1 MKFKR
6 KKKYFIQNE
15 IAQNFVQFH
24 IQKCFYYY
32 YYHLASVDLDQEMR
46 PGSVFDASTST
57 TDPSRKGYF
66 MDYENKRPKRPKLR
80 PPPPRGGPQVY
91 GGKGNNNRRREPNRR
106 TQNDN
111 IPGWR
116 KFLPNLPSLPD
127 LLSLRDTVFPNKRND
142 RPPPLPPKIPPRPQN
157 SIRTSNRPNLQQQQH
172 HHNPLK
178 RPPLLTSL
186 NSFEQTSS
194 EDLPPIGKNHALN
207 M

>member
-1 MKFKR
+1 MFVGQFHKQ
-6 KKKYFIQNE
+6 KYF
-15 IAQNFVQFH
+15 
-24 IQKCFYYY
+24 YY

-91 GGKGNNNRRREPNRR
+91 GGKGNNNNRRREPNRR

-157 SIRTSNRPNLQQQQH
+157 SIRTSNRPNLQQQQQH

-207 M
+207 I